1 MKTTMVPAQVTTVE
15 DKIAGNISL
24 QQLLLLSSPVF
35 IGVAIY
41 VLFPPMIKLNAL
53 KIAISCFVFIVFAS
67 MAIRIKGKL
76 LLEWLVVI
84 VRYNVRPR
92 FYIFNKNDHYLRS
105 SSKKVN
111 EEESNKIEAKKHPK
125 ISLPHL
131 PSLSTPEIVRIENA
145 ITDPRAN
152 FNFTAR
158 KGKLNVHITEIK

>member
-24 QQLLLLSSPVF
+24 QQLLLLSSPIF
-35 IGVAIY
+35 IGVAVY
-41 VLFPPMIKLNAL
+41 VLFPPMIKLNVL
-53 KIAISCFVFIVFAS
+53 KVVISSFIFLVFAS

-76 LLEWLVVI
+76 LIEWLVVI
-84 VRYNVRPR
+84 VRFNVRPR

-105 SSKKVN
+105 SAKKVHEENDKKNESKKHT
-111 EEESNKIEAKKHPK
+111 KIT
-125 ISLPHL
+125 LPHL

-152 FNFTAR
+152 FNFTTR

>member
-24 QQLLLLSSPVF
+24 QQLLLLSSPIF
-35 IGVAIY
+35 IGVAVY

-53 KIAISCFVFIVFAS
+53 KVAISSIVFLIFAS

-105 SSKKVN
+105 SSKKVL
-111 EEESNKIEAKKHPK
+111 EEEANTKEAKKHPK
-125 ISLPHL
+125 IMLPHL